1 MFTAIVLPML
11 MGLAVFLFGMKLME
25 AALQQWAGARLTS
38 WLERFTRTP
47 LRGMAASAALTAML
61 QSSTAITVIA
71 IGLVNAGVLTFART
85 LGIVLGTNIGTCL
98 TTELIGLSISGLGL
112 PLLLA
117 GTAGWLASWLLAG
130 PLPPAAAGR
139 GAGAGRAGAG
149 AREAAA
155 APGRLAPAAA
165 SGPARPAPARA
176 AAAGPGVPAARTP
189 AGAAPARPAAAV
201 LPSGAA
207 RPGPAF
213 LRSTAAAP
221 LGAHAAPGRS
231 WLRGLRFG
239 SLALAGFAL
248 VLLGIAMLQALGPAL
263 EAQGLFAWFTA
274 HAAQSLLWGVLAGA
288 AVTALIHS
296 SAAVIAMA
304 MSLAASGAL
313 TPELGIAIALGANVG
328 TCATALIAA
337 LGGSRAGQ
345 LVAWSHV
352 VLNVGGALLFY
363 PLLHQLA
370 ALSALLA
377 HDPAA
382 QIARAQTLF
391 NVVCSL
397 IALPAAY
404 LNSWSR
410 LNLRS

>member
-25 AALQQWAGARLTS
+25 AALHQWAGARLTS

-47 LRGMAASAALTAML
+47 LRGMAASAVLTAML

-112 PLLLA
+112 PLLLIGA
-117 GTAGWLASWLLAG
+117 AGWLASWLLAG
-130 PLPPAAAGR
+130 ALPPPAARRAIDGGR
-139 GAGAGRAGAG
+139 DCGNGGDA
-149 AREAAA
+149 
-155 APGRLAPAAA
+155 
-165 SGPARPAPARA
+165 
-176 AAAGPGVPAARTP
+176 T
-189 AGAAPARPAAAV
+189 GAAPAAPT
-201 LPSGAA
+201 A
-207 RPGPAF
+207 RGWQ
-213 LRSTAAAP
+213 RS
-221 LGAHAAPGRS
+221 
-231 WLRGLRFG
+231 LRFG

-313 TPELGIAIALGANVG
+313 TPELGIAITLGANVG

-391 NVVCSL
+391 NVICSL

-410 LNLRS
+410 LSLRS